1 MSTKIVEGTQ
11 HLVALGFT
19 ELEAEVYVFLLR
31 EAPATGY
38 RVAQGIGRTAANT
51 YKALEALEKRGA
63 VMMEDAEPR
72 LCRPVPPAELLR
84 SLERAF
90 TQHRQKAAQ
99 ALGRLGGGASDDRV
113 YQLRTPAQVYERCR
127 TLLAEARQIV
137 LMDIFPLP
145 LAELRDEV
153 EEAVARGVRV
163 GVLAIEPVALAGA
176 EVVVNHEAENVRS
189 HWPGQWVNLAADSV
203 QQVHALTTPDGSE
216 VVHATWSRSAFLA
229 HLYQSGL
236 LGEITASAVRRALAE
251 GRSSDEIATLL
262 VRLDRLKHSD
272 TAAFASLTAAPLRPG
287 RPRAKRGR

>member
-216 VVHATWSRSAFLA
+216 VVHAT
-229 HLYQSGL
+229 
-236 LGEITASAVRRALAE
+236 
-251 GRSSDEIATLL
+251 
-262 VRLDRLKHSD
+262 
-272 TAAFASLTAAPLRPG
+272 
-287 RPRAKRGR
+287 